1 MILKLEDVVTCY
13 EKSKVL
19 QGVSMVVEKGEVVA
33 LLGRNGAGKTT
44 TMRSIMGLAPPQAGS
59 IEFDG
64 LKIIGK
70 PPYDI
75 ARLGISYVP
84 EDRRIFPDL
93 SVEENLLLAERL
105 TPKGHE
111 KVWTLKR
118 VYELFPVLYD
128 FRKRKGALLS
138 GGQQKMLALA
148 RSLMKQPKLLLLD
161 ECTEGLAP
169 LIVRE
174 FLRVLNEVRRAGT
187 TILMADQNFRFA
199 RSLADRGYVIDK
211 GLINY
216 TGPMEDICSNEEI
229 VRKYLTV

>member
-1 MILKLEDVVTCY
+1 MILNLAEIVTCY
-13 EKSKVL
+13 GKSEVL
-19 QGVSMVVEKGEVVA
+19 QGISLCVEEGEVVA

-44 TMRSIMGLAPPQAGS
+44 TMRSIMGLTPPRAGT
-59 IEFDG
+59 IEFKG
-64 LKIIGK
+64 VKIAGK
-70 PPYDI
+70 PPHEI

-105 TPKGHE
+105 APRENQKI
-111 KVWTLKR
+111 WPLPR

-138 GGQQKMLALA
+138 GGQQKMLALGRA
-148 RSLMKQPKLLLLD
+148 LMKQPRLLLLD

-174 FLRVLNEVRRAGT
+174 FVRVLKEVRSSGT
-187 TILMADQNFRFA
+187 TVLMADQNFRFA
-199 RSLADRGYVIDK
+199 RSLADRGYIIDK

-216 TGPMEDICSNEEI
+216 QGTIEQICSNEEI
-229 VRKYLTV
+229 VRKYLAV